1 MVPAKPT
8 SGPQQ
13 IACGRCGAA
22 LVCEPMGDCWC
33 KHEPVRLTVPTA
45 DAGCLCANCLRDAA
59 AIDTSRFVK
68 NPG

>member
-1 MVPAKPT
+1 
-8 SGPQQ
+8 
-13 IACGRCGAA
+13 
-22 LVCEPMGDCWC
+22 MGDCWC
-33 KHEPVRLTVPTA
+33 KHEPARLTAPTA